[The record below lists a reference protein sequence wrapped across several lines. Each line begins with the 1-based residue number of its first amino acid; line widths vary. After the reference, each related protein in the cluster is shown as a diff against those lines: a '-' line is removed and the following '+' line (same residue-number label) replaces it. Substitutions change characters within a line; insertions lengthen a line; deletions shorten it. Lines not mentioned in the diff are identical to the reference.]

1 MKKQKY
7 DINKIY
13 QKLISNEIP
22 NGYVDFLV
30 RRSFLEKQ
38 QDMAKYKQSE
48 ENEEGL
54 LKRYYPKL
62 YGKLL

>member
-7 DINKIY
+7 DVNKIY
-13 QKLISNEIP
+13 QKLTNNDIP
-22 NGYVDFLV
+22 DSYVDFLV
-30 RRSFLEKQ
+30 RRNFLEKQ
-38 QDMAKYKQSE
+38 QNLYAPKQTE

>member
-22 NGYVDFLV
+22 NSYVDFLV

-38 QDMAKYKQSE
+38 QDLAKSKQRE
-48 ENEEGL
+48 ETEEGL
-54 LKRYYPKL
+54 LKIYYPKL